1 MLPGTKI
8 DSERD
13 ELLLPLDDDGV
24 SPLAPSSSMTSSLT
38 SLVGFVVI
46 SSDESK
52 VTSPVILT

>member
-38 SLVGFVVI
+38 SLVFAVI